1 MFIYLCL
8 MKSQVYAIRKNIIL
22 YIIIL
27 TGLVFI
33 IRLFI
38 LQIPDNAYK
47 FSAENN
53 VLRYITQYPA
63 RGLIY
68 DRNGTLLVYNE
79 AAYDLLVIPRQVQ
92 TFDTMEMCG
101 ILKIAKSELVNQL
114 LKARRYSRY
123 KPSIFLEQVSKEDY
137 AYLEEKLYKYPGF

>member
-1 MFIYLCL
+1 

-22 YIIIL
+22 YFVFF

-53 VLRYITQYPA
+53 VLRYMIQYPA
-63 RGLIY
+63 RGLVY

-92 TFDTMEMCG
+92 TFDTTELCF
-101 ILKIAKSELVNQL
+101 ILDIEKEDLIARLQ
-114 LKARRYSRY
+114 KARKYSMY
-123 KPSIFLEQVSKEDY
+123 KPSVFIEQMEDS
-137 AYLEEKLYKYPGF
+137 LNQGEFFRMMGR

>member
-1 MFIYLCL
+1 
-8 MKSQVYAIRKNIIL
+8 MKSQVYAIRKNIIF
-22 YIIIL
+22 YTIIL
-27 TGLVFI
+27 TGLIFI
-33 IRLFI
+33 IKLFI

-53 VLRYITQYPA
+53 VLRYITQYPS

-92 TFDTMEMCG
+92 AFDTMELC
-101 ILKIAKSELVNQL
+101 
-114 LKARRYSRY
+114 
-123 KPSIFLEQVSKEDY
+123 
-137 AYLEEKLYKYPGF
+137 KY